1 MTIETEEIQSHEN
14 TPTSG
19 RRRWL
24 MAALLLALTLAG
36 GVFARID
43 GGGSV
48 VAPPPPPPPATS
60 LDFNAHGGG
69 PVHFGGRLDRGS
81 VLGGGDGI
89 VNMELVIGG
98 EEQRA
103 LGHGRVPTDLVVILD
118 RSGSMSGAPI
128 GHARAA
134 VRELIGSLSEDDRFS
149 LITYSSG
156 AETKIA
162 LGHASARARAAW
174 LQTLASVEVG
184 GGTNM
189 SAGLELATH
198 GVDRMAKRGRATRVI
213 LLSDGHANEG
223 DPSFEGLVA
232 RARRAAVGEYVL
244 SSVGVGDGFDERL
257 MTALADAGTGNFY
270 YVQRGNELGEIFAG
284 EFAASRLNVASAL
297 RVEID
302 PGPGVEVI
310 SAAGYPLERNGGRV
324 AFRPGSLFGGQER
337 RIWVSLRVPVGD
349 VIAADARALGQFALS
364 YKRDGRSETLRF
376 SETPMVARVK
386 SEEQFIASVDP
397 VVWEQNVIEE
407 QLGALKQVVGRA
419 ISSGHRDEAVSAIR
433 DFEVKQQALNGAI
446 KSKKVKDALE
456 SLSELEADMDNAIKA
471 PAPARAR
478 ASKVYM
484 AEGYD
489 KRRVG
494 AKY

>member
-14 TPTSG
+14 TPTNG

-24 MAALLLALTLAG
+24 IAALLLALTLAG

-43 GGGSV
+43 GGGPV
-48 VAPPPPPPPATS
+48 VAPPPPPPATS

-118 RSGSMSGAPI
+118 RSGSMSGPPME
-128 GHARAA
+128 HARAA

-156 AETKIA
+156 AETQIA
-162 LGHASARARAAW
+162 LGRASARARASW
-174 LQTLASVEVG
+174 LQTLANVHVG

-270 YVQRGNELGEIFAG
+270 YVERINELGEIFAG
-284 EFAASRLNVASAL
+284 EFAASRLSVASAL

-337 RIWVSLRVPVGD
+337 RIWVSLRVPVAD
-349 VIAADARALGQFALS
+349 VVADDSRALGQFALT

-397 VVWEQNVIEE
+397 VVWEQNVVEE

-419 ISSGHRDEAVSAIR
+419 INSGRRDEAVSAIR
-433 DFEVKQQALNGAI
+433 DFEVKQQALNSEI

-456 SLSELEADMDNAIKA
+456 SLAELEADMDDAIKA
-471 PAPARAR
+471 PAPMRAK
-478 ASKVYM
+478 ASMKYS

-489 KRRVG
+489 KRRAG